1 MLPKV
6 LENSSFLVYLVSII
20 EEWRDK
26 VLCIENKK
34 NASVVECDE
43 TGVKIELK
51 GIDKVE
57 EANGIWT

>member
-6 LENSSFLVYLVSII
+6 LENSSCLIYLVSII

-34 NASVVECDE
+34 NAAVVGCDE

-57 EANGIWT
+57 EANGI